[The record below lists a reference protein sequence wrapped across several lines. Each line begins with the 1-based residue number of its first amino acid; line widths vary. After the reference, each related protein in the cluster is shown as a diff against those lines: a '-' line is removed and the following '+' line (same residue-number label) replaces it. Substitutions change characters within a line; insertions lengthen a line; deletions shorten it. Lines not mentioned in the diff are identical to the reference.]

1 MSDCPDCQGA
11 TNAIWGV
18 FTAGC
23 KGCQARMVARSPECF
38 EAARTGRQTAAYREL
53 LTRFDVSHQQVLEA
67 AQRDFQSRRARV

>member
-1 MSDCPDCQGA
+1 MTCEHCEAAA
-11 TNAIWGV
+11 TKVWGV
-18 FTAGC
+18 FVAGC
-23 KGCQARMVARSPECF
+23 KGCQARAVARSPQCF

>member
-1 MSDCPDCQGA
+1 
-11 TNAIWGV
+11 
-18 FTAGC
+18 
-23 KGCQARMVARSPECF
+23 MVARSPECF